1 MPPCRATVLAM
12 LPVETLPAGI
22 HAVTLIPNPDK
33 PRGGVVVL
41 DSWLIAQISETMRA
55 VDRERPR
62 GVILRSA
69 SARVFVAG
77 ADLAEID
84 ALDDA
89 ALHEYLKAGS
99 EAFSWF
105 HRVACPTVALV
116 HKAALGGGLELAM
129 HCDGIVGVMPAE
141 GEKPWMIG
149 LPECGLAICPGWG
162 GTQMLPARIDPELGI
177 VRTVTGQPFP
187 IAEAPDGLLDAR
199 ADTVDAGLAEAA
211 RWIAAHPRAA
221 ALPSPKAIGRHMA
234 PAVHQALARAH
245 AAVPA
250 SEPATAVFG
259 CICIGLERGWDAA
272 LAEERRQLVR
282 LRGLPAARER
292 LAAFLKR

>member
-1 MPPCRATVLAM
+1 VASR
-12 LPVETLPAGI
+12 
-22 HAVTLIPNPDK
+22 NPK
-33 PRGGVVVL
+33 
-41 DSWLIAQISETMRA
+41 
-55 VDRERPR
+55 

-69 SARVFVAG
+69 SERVFVAG

-89 ALHEYLKAGS
+89 ALDAYLRSGS

-105 HRVACPTVALV
+105 NRIACPTVALV
-116 HKAALGGGLELAM
+116 HRTALGGGLELAM
-129 HCDGIVGVMPAE
+129 HCDAIVAVMPAA

-177 VRTVTGQPFP
+177 VRTATGQPFP
-187 IAEAPDGLLDAR
+187 IAEAPAGLVDAHADSVDAALDA
-199 ADTVDAGLAEAA
+199 ATS
-211 RWIAAHPRAA
+211 WIEAHPRSESRATPTCIGPSVAA
-221 ALPSPKAIGRHMA
+221 KVH
-234 PAVHQALARAH
+234 AVLGSAH

-250 SEPATAVFG
+250 SEQSTAVFG
-259 CICIGLERGWDAA
+259 CVCIGLERGWEAA

-282 LRGLPAARER
+282 LRGLPAAREK

>member
-1 MPPCRATVLAM
+1 M
-12 LPVETLPAGI
+12 LPVDTLPSGI
-22 HAVTLIPNPDK
+22 VTVTLTPNPAK
-33 PRGGVVVL
+33 LRGGVVVL
-41 DSWLIAQISETMRA
+41 DSWLIGEISATMRDVA
-55 VDRERPR
+55 RRNPR

-69 SARVFVAG
+69 SERVFVAG

-89 ALHEYLKAGS
+89 ALDAYLRAGS

-105 HRVACPTVALV
+105 NRIPCPTVALV
-116 HKAALGGGLELAM
+116 HRTALGGGLELAM
-129 HCDGIVGVMPAE
+129 HCDAIVAVMPAA

-177 VRTVTGQPFP
+177 VRTATGQPFP
-187 IAEAPDGLLDAR
+187 ITDAPAGLIDAHAES
-199 ADTVDAGLAEAA
+199 VDAALAAA
-211 RWIAAHPRAA
+211 VAWIDAHPRSAPRATPTCIGPEAA
-221 ALPSPKAIGRHMA
+221 SK
-234 PAVHQALARAH
+234 VHPVLGRAH
-245 AAVPA
+245 AAVPP
-250 SEPATAVFG
+250 SEPVTAVFG
-259 CICIGLERGWDAA
+259 CVCIGLERGWDAA

-282 LRGLPAARER
+282 LRGLPAAREK